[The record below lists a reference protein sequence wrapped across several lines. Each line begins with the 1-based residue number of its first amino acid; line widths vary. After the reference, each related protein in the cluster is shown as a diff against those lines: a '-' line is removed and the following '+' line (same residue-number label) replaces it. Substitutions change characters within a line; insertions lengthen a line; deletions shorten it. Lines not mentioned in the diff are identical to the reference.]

1 MKKVFLLGD
10 SIRENYQE
18 KVIEKLG
25 EGYQVF
31 YPNENCRFSAYTL
44 NCLRY
49 WFEPVPED
57 IDVIHWNN
65 GLWDTAFI
73 NDEGVPFL
81 SIDDYIKYMQRILI
95 SLRSRRPKAKII
107 LATITPTRKEK
118 ENLYYSV
125 NTDLTIE
132 TAKKAKAEGVKQFIF
147 MSSAIVYGNSAPIG
161 KKKFITKDKKDIEF
175 FSSLCYYIEMDYHYF
190 SERRLN

>member
-31 YPNENCRFSAYTL
+31 YPDENCRFSAYTL

-65 GLWDTAFI
+65 GLWDTAFL

-118 ENLYYSV
+118 ENDAISKHYLSV
-125 NTDLTIE
+125 IEKYNEKLVETLKNQVDDINDLF
-132 TAKKAKAEGVKQFIF
+132 K
-147 MSSAIVYGNSAPIG
+147 IVLP
-161 KKKFITKDKKDIEF
+161 
-175 FSSLCYYIEMDYHYF
+175 EMDRMICDDYVHLTEYGKEKC
-190 SERRLN
+190 STAVVESIKKIIKE

>member
-25 EGYQVF
+25 EEYQVF
-31 YPNENCRFSAYTL
+31 YPDENCRFSAYTL

-65 GLWDTAFI
+65 GLWDTAFL

-118 ENLYYSV
+118 ENNEISKHYLSV
-125 NTDLTIE
+125 IEKYNEKLVETLKNQVDDINDLF
-132 TAKKAKAEGVKQFIF
+132 K
-147 MSSAIVYGNSAPIG
+147 IVLP
-161 KKKFITKDKKDIEF
+161 
-175 FSSLCYYIEMDYHYF
+175 EMDRMICDDYVHLTEYGKEKCADAVVE
-190 SERRLN
+190 SIKKIIKE